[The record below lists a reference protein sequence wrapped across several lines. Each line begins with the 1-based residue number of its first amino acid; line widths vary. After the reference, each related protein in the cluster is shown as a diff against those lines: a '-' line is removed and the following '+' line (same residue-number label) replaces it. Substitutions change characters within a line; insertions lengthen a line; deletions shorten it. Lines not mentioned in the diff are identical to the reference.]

1 MILIPTTKLKR
12 KKKMS
17 QRFNIV
23 EDFPAVTY
31 VEFTNTDKAN
41 KVFSGE
47 LIKLKSNYTTQ
58 QLATVISCAVENSQD
73 PIAEL
78 ETAIKFGHDTHFA
91 FSIGSSLSS
100 QKQEKKRVIIFSEG
114 DRIKLEGKEF
124 YLKKS
129 PNDNVKLVEILEP
142 SVAVAK

>member
-1 MILIPTTKLKR
+1 
-12 KKKMS
+12 MS
-17 QRFNIV
+17 HRFNIV
-23 EDFPAVTY
+23 EDLQTVTY

-47 LIKLKSNYTTQ
+47 LIKLKSNYITQ
-58 QLATVISCAVENSQD
+58 KLATVISCAVENNQD

-78 ETAIKFGHDTHFA
+78 ERAIEFGYDTHFVTFA
-91 FSIGSSLSS
+91 TGSRLNA

-124 YLKKS
+124 YLKKAA
-129 PNDNVKLVEILEP
+129 NDNVQLVEI
-142 SVAVAK
+142 

>member
-1 MILIPTTKLKR
+1 
-12 KKKMS
+12 MS

-47 LIKLKSNYTTQ
+47 LIKLKSNSTTQ
-58 QLATVISCAVENSQD
+58 MLGTVISSAVEDSAD
-73 PIAEL
+73 PIAAL
-78 ETAIKFGHDTHFA
+78 ERAVKFGHDTHYA
-91 FSIGSSLSS
+91 FSIGSSLTAH
-100 QKQEKKRVIIFSEG
+100 KQEKKRVIVFSEG

-124 YLKKS
+124 YLKRAA
-129 PNDNVKLVEILEP
+129 NDNVKLVNCWEP
-142 SVAVAK
+142 SVAVAQ

>member
-1 MILIPTTKLKR
+1 
-12 KKKMS
+12 MS

-47 LIKLKSNYTTQ
+47 LIKLKSNRTTQ
-58 QLATVISCAVENSQD
+58 KLATVISCAVENSQD

-91 FSIGSSLSS
+91 FSIGSSLTAH
-100 QKQEKKRVIIFSEG
+100 KQEKKQG
-114 DRIKLEGKEF
+114 DNQGMLQHTA
-124 YLKKS
+124 LTS
-129 PNDNVKLVEILEP
+129 SHPHLPP
-142 SVAVAK
+142 SHLPPCLPCVCV